1 MITCDLWNLFV
12 AYNACPKR
20 DTGIRRAEVVG
31 KRGLVWSTTFYIE
44 ITDSVHGNGKRTKL
58 AFRGRRELA
67 AFRPFLF
74 VSPLANEPINTQR
87 FEAGVWLARTR
98 LNNRK
103 GIAKDFC
110 SDVPIIIE
118 ALSADNEHPCS
129 VNINWTRATPFNV
142 PLYTRW

>member
-1 MITCDLWNLFV
+1 MISETYLSLITRVQN
-12 AYNACPKR
+12 
-20 DTGIRRAEVVG
+20 GILEYDERKWSVSAVSFDRRH
-31 KRGLVWSTTFYIE
+31 STSKSQTRFTE
-44 ITDSVHGNGKRTKL
+44 MEKGRSV